1 MSFEDD
7 TFNDYNP
14 AFDKYEN
21 NSKQKIIKQ
30 IKPLNKEYHNIK
42 ITYFDKNNKKKIV
55 DVGVYSSGPQNSLI
69 RNAET
74 GEYYKYKVGT
84 YDEDLFFKVVNS
96 TGELSSGPIT
106 LFYNSPE
113 HYEKHQYIFVSDE
126 TKKTWEIKKEN
137 RLEYLK
143 NKK

>member
-7 TFNDYNP
+7 IFNDYNP

-21 NSKQKIIKQ
+21 NSNQKIIKQ
-30 IKPLNKEYHNIK
+30 IKPLNKDYHNIK

-55 DVGVYSSGPQNSLI
+55 EVGVYSCGISGSLI
-69 RNAET
+69 KNAET
-74 GEYYKYKVGT
+74 GDFYKYKVGS

-113 HYEKHQYIFVSDE
+113 HYENHQYVFVSDE
-126 TKKTWEIKKEN
+126 TKKSWEIKKN
-137 RLEYLK
+137 ARLDFLK

>member
-7 TFNDYNP
+7 IFNDYNP
-14 AFDKYEN
+14 AFDNYEN

-42 ITYFDKNNKKKIV
+42 TSCFDKKTQKFFE
-55 DVGVYSSGPQNSLI
+55 VGVYSSGMSGSLI

-74 GEYYKYKVGT
+74 GEYYKYKVGSN
-84 YDEDLFFKVVNS
+84 DEDLFFKTVNS
-96 TGELSSGPIT
+96 TGELSCGPIT

-113 HYEKHQYIFVSDE
+113 HYEKHQNLFVNDE
-126 TKKTWEIKKEN
+126 TKKIWEIKKN
-137 RLEYLK
+137 ARLEYLK
-143 NKK
+143 SI

>member
-1 MSFEDD
+1 MSFEND
-7 TFNDYNP
+7 TFCDYNP

-42 ITYFDKNNKKKIV
+42 TGYFDKKIKKFLE
-55 DVGVYSSGPQNSLI
+55 VGVYSSGMSGSLI

-74 GEYYKYKVGT
+74 GEYYKYKVGSN
-84 YDEDLFFKVVNS
+84 DEDLFFKTVNS
-96 TGELSSGPIT
+96 TGELSYGPIT

-113 HYEKHQYIFVSDE
+113 NYERHQYLFVSDE
-126 TKKTWEIKKEN
+126 TKKIWENKKN
-137 RLEYLK
+137 ARLEYLN
-143 NKK
+143 NK